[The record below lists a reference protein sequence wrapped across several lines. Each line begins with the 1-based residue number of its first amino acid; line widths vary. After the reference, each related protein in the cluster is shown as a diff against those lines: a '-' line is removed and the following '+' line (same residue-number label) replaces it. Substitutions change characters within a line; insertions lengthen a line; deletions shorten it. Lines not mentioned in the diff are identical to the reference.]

1 MKPADPVEAIDI
13 ALFNARRLV
22 RDLRQI
28 SPDALGIGGSVT
40 HYYERDAA
48 IAAVARVV
56 VLLEEAKKKAKA
68 TCA

>member
-28 SPDALGIGGSVT
+28 SPEALGIGGSVT

-48 IAAVARVV
+48 IAAVSRVV
-56 VLLEEAKKKAKA
+56 VVLEQAKLSMKEP
-68 TCA
+68 TS